1 MTAYESTTSRLVQ
14 QELEA
19 CVLIQD
25 LLPLYAE
32 GEVSPGS
39 RELIAEH
46 VARCERCAG
55 YLAGTHSALAQLRR
69 ARTAHIAT
77 LAHDVPNQK
86 VMAGGQRLVAAIAL
100 LTTYGGGL
108 VASVLIGQTTS
119 GRGNPLELVL
129 GLGLGSI
136 SLIALFALARTRGL
150 LTLQRVLAL
159 LGSCGVAL
167 FGSIA
172 FVANGHGGELTLG
185 ILLWLLGLAGVWA
198 AVLQRPAESAAAAMA
213 PKLNNH

>member
-1 MTAYESTTSRLVQ
+1 MTAYESTTARLAQ
-14 QELEA
+14 QELGA

-25 LLPLYAE
+25 LLPLYVE

-39 RELIAEH
+39 RDLIVEH

-55 YLAGTHSALAQLRR
+55 YLAGTQSALAQLRR
-69 ARTAHIAT
+69 DRTVHIAT
-77 LAHDVPNQK
+77 LARDLPNRSAL
-86 VMAGGQRLVAAIAL
+86 AGGQRLVAAIAL

-108 VASVLIGQTTS
+108 VGSVLIGHTAS
-119 GRGNPLELVL
+119 GHGNPLELLL

-136 SLIALFALARTRGL
+136 SLVALFALARSRGSV
-150 LTLQRVLAL
+150 TLQRVLAL

-172 FVANGHGGELTLG
+172 LVANGHGGELMIG
-185 ILLWLLGLAGVWA
+185 FLLWLLGLAGVWA
-198 AVLQRPAESAAAAMA
+198 AVLQRPPHPVAIGDGA
-213 PKLNNH
+213 